1 MLIISFTT
9 LAALLLLYYI
19 IIQAS
24 EAVLKPESKFI
35 PQQQSHSFIA
45 KLTGNNVIP
54 PVNTNAI
61 GIVKFQAKD
70 PNNNNELYYEINLTN
85 IHNDITRVD
94 VHLGKEAENGRS
106 IVTLY
111 QTTISLPSEICCRS
125 AASES
130 ERSKFFF
137 NGTISPQSLELGP
150 LAGSKNIADLVRLFD
165 TGNAYVEVYTHNPKS
180 LSLLNGDSEIRGQIM
195 PLPSNYTTI
204 TKLQK

>member
-1 MLIISFTT
+1 M
-9 LAALLLLYYI
+9 LLLYYI
-19 IIQAS
+19 IQPS
-24 EAVLKPESKFI
+24 EAVVRTESKFI
-35 PQQQSHSFIA
+35 PQHQSRSFIA

-85 IHNDITRVD
+85 IHNDITRVE

-180 LSLLNGDSEIRGQIM
+180 LNLLNGDSEIRGQIM

-204 TKLQK
+204 TKLQ